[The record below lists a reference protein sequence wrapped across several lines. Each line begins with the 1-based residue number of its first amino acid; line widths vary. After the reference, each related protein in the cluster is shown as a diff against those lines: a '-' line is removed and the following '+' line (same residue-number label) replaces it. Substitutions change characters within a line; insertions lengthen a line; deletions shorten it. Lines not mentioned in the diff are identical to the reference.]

1 MVVKLA
7 SGMLPRRRSSAH
19 ELELERKVET
29 LSIKLLRAN
38 AELRMKTIYASRL
51 EMLVAKRSEMI
62 DQLHHRIDQLR
73 DQNKKL
79 EIEAEHYADM
89 VRLLPQLD
97 PAMLV
102 PK

>member
-1 MVVKLA
+1 MRL
-7 SGMLPRRRSSAH
+7 
-19 ELELERKVET
+19 
-29 LSIKLLRAN
+29 
-38 AELRMKTIYASRL
+38 KTVYCERL
-51 EMLVAKRSEMI
+51 EVLLHQRLETI
-62 DQLHHRIDQLR
+62 DALHGRIDQLR